1 MFAKKAIKK
10 VLAPLKPWLVGD
22 IDALLMQ
29 NHQLVGRMASWQVRS
44 KKAIYSL
51 QDVEFRVSS
60 QWGEDGII
68 DWLIERANI
77 PPVSH
82 SFIEFGVESYREAN
96 TRFLLQ
102 NRNWRGLI
110 MDGSSSM
117 IAAVQEDSLA
127 WAYDLTVRPAFITR
141 ENINNLILTAGFR
154 GDIGLLSI
162 DLDGNDYWVWE
173 AIDVVRPIICICEY
187 NAVFGDMYPISI
199 PYYANFNRTTA
210 HHSNLYFGA
219 SITALRSLAAQK
231 GYRFVGT
238 TSAANDAFFV
248 REDYARQFVDSSVQC
263 IQALPSRARESRD
276 EFGKLNYIGGI
287 ERVNNISTLPVVNVE
302 TGETVRLNELQSI
315 YSREW
320 LMSITG
326 ADLQADG
333 VTLDSFAGGDSF
345 GD

>member
-22 IDALLMQ
+22 TNALLMQ
-29 NHQLVGRMASWQVRS
+29 NHQLAGRMASWQVRS
-44 KKAIYSL
+44 KKTIYSL
-51 QDVEFRVSS
+51 QDAEFKVTS

-68 DWLIERANI
+68 DWLIERADI
-77 PPVSH
+77 PLISQ
-82 SFIEFGVESYREAN
+82 SFIEFGVETYREAN

-117 IAAVQEDSLA
+117 VAAVQKDSLA
-127 WAYDLTVRPAFITR
+127 SSYDLTVQPAFITR
-141 ENINNLILTAGFR
+141 ENINNLILGAGFG

-173 AIDVVRPIICICEY
+173 AIEVIRPIICVCEY

-199 PYYANFNRTTA
+199 PYDAAFNRTTT

-219 SITALRSLAAQK
+219 SITALRSLAARK

-248 REDYARQFVDSSVQC
+248 REDYAVRFVDSSLQR
-263 IQALPSRARESRD
+263 IQALPSRLRESRD
-276 EFGKLNYIGGI
+276 EFGKLNYISGI
-287 ERVNNISTLPVVNVE
+287 ERVNHISTLPVVNVE
-302 TGETVRLNELQSI
+302 TETIVRLSELQSI
-315 YSREW
+315 YSGEW
-320 LMSITG
+320 LKGMTG
-326 ADLQADG
+326 TASDADG
-333 VTLDSFAGGDSF
+333 DIRNSLAGRVPF